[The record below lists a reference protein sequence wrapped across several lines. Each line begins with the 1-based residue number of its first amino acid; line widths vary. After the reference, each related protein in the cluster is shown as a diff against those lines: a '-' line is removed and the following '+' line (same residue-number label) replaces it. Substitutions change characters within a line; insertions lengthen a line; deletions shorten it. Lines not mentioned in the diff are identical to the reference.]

1 MLETKKPRKSLN
13 DVIPNW
19 LLGQG
24 IMSALTTN
32 YDVPWK
38 STYSGS
44 ELALDI
50 AYQGSHSGHKTIAPF
65 VEYFLD
71 SDDPDDVLDASD
83 VDKLAMAIW
92 ATYRRKWA
100 KLWELYMKDY
110 DPLHNYDMQTDT
122 TEGIQSTGLK
132 GGTVQVSGT
141 ETLNNTDTTTRT
153 GTVGESGTEALTG
166 TDTSVKTGTQT
177 NTKTLDTEKESSESI
192 AYGSSETD
200 GKLGTETHTDSG
212 TETSSKQ
219 TSDNG
224 TNQTDDYLY
233 GFNSTTKVG
242 SDSSEGEHSN
252 LKVESGTVT
261 QSSKKVI
268 DYALNNLKSKSG
280 TDTTTGTETE
290 TGTVTD
296 QRQDN
301 LQDQVTHNTTNTTQ
315 STVTNNLTDTT
326 QHTGTIGNSTT
337 TTNNL
342 TDSDEAERVLDE
354 HKYGNI
360 GIASIQRMFKEE
372 VENWKWN
379 YMNDVFADL
388 DAMLVLAVH

>member
-38 STYSGS
+38 STYAGS
-44 ELALDI
+44 ELSLDI
-50 AYQGSHSGHKTIAPF
+50 AYQGSHSGHKTITPF

-166 TDTSVKTGTQT
+166 TDTSSKTGTQT
-177 NTKTLDTEKESSESI
+177 NTKTLDTEKETTDSI
-192 AYGSSETD
+192 TYGSAENGRKTNN
-200 GKLGTETHTDSG
+200 ETHTG
-212 TETSSKQ
+212 AET
-219 TSDNG
+219 
-224 TNQTDDYLY
+224 TNENTITTDQGATTTDDYLY
-233 GFNSTTKVG
+233 GFNSATKVG
-242 SDSSEGEHSN
+242 SDASEGTN
-252 LKVESGTVT
+252 NNTKNVNGNIA
-261 QSSKKVI
+261 QSSRKII
-268 DYALNNLKSKSG
+268 DYTIQETSAKTG
-280 TDTTTGTETE
+280 VDTKNINETE

-296 QRQDN
+296 QRSDN

>member
-24 IMSALTTN
+24 IMSALTNN

-38 STYSGS
+38 STYAGA
-44 ELALDI
+44 ELSLDI

-65 VEYFLD
+65 IEYFLD
-71 SDDPDDVLDASD
+71 PNDDDDVLTADD

-92 ATYRRKWA
+92 ATYNRKWK
-100 KLWELYMKDY
+100 KLWDLYMADY
-110 DPLHNYDMQTDT
+110 NPLHNYDMQTDT
-122 TEGIQSTGLK
+122 TEGIQSTGTK
-132 GGTVQVSGT
+132 GGTVEVAGT

-153 GTVGESGTEALTG
+153 GTVGESGSEALTG
-166 TDTSVKTGTQT
+166 TDTKANTGTQG
-177 NTKTLDTEKESSESI
+177 NTKTLNTQKDVDESVTYGKTETAEKT
-192 AYGSSETD
+192 GD
-200 GKLGTETHTDSG
+200 ETHTGKDTENDHYVTNDVSSG
-212 TETSSKQ
+212 SE
-219 TSDNG
+219 N
-224 TNQTDDYLY
+224 NQLW
-233 GFNSTTKVG
+233 GFNSAAAVNSDASQTTSQGDRVHDETKI
-242 SDSSEGEHSN
+242 
-252 LKVESGTVT
+252 
-261 QSSKKVI
+261 QSSRTVI
-268 DYALNNLKSKSG
+268 DYAIDNVTRLSG
-280 TDTTTGTETE
+280 TDTTDRVEKE

-296 QRQDN
+296 QRTDN
-301 LQDQVTHNTTNTTQ
+301 LQEQVTHNTTNTTQ

-342 TDSDEAERVLDE
+342 TDSDEAERTLDE